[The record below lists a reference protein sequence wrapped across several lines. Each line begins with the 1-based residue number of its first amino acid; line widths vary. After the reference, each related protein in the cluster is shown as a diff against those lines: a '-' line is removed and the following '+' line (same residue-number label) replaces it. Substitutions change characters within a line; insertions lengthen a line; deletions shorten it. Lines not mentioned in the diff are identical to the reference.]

1 MSRSAVFLDEMGVGP
16 LWRLRQGA
24 APEAAEAAL
33 ADVVATVD
41 VAAPVTAPAPVPVP
55 VAATPAAEAPAPVA
69 AVPAEVAVVAD
80 AAEMAPVAVAVVP
93 VPAAAADDTA
103 WFDDAPAPPPARQL
117 SDADI
122 AVLDWEGLTAAV
134 AKCARCDLC
143 KTRKGVVMG
152 RGDRQGDWLMLAS
165 SPSRAEEREGRAL
178 PGEQGQLLDNMLK
191 AIAVDAGRDVYI
203 THLLKC
209 RPLDDAGQERLPT
222 EAESA
227 ACRPYFER
235 ELALLQP
242 RTIVTLGSM
251 AAAGITPG
259 EKPVRGKVRQ
269 LGNAAVVATFHPE
282 MLLQDETGKA
292 KARAWADLCLAKS
305 THARG

>member
-24 APEAAEAAL
+24 APEAVDA
-33 ADVVATVD
+33 VA
-41 VAAPVTAPAPVPVP
+41 VAAPEAEAVEAVTAVVTEVVAEVPAEIPVA
-55 VAATPAAEAPAPVA
+55 VAATPAS
-69 AVPAEVAVVAD
+69 
-80 AAEMAPVAVAVVP
+80 AAES
-93 VPAAAADDTA
+93 DDTA
-103 WFDDAPAPPPARQL
+103 WFDDAPAPAPVKQL

-122 AVLDWEGLTAAV
+122 ATLDWDGLTAAV

-152 RGDRQGDWLMLAS
+152 RGDRQGAWLMLAS
-165 SPSRAEEREGRAL
+165 SPSRLEEREGRAL
-178 PGEQGQLLDNMLK
+178 PGEQGKLLDNMLK
-191 AIAVDAGRDVYI
+191 AIDLEAGRDVYI

-209 RPLDDAGQERLPT
+209 RPLDEAGQERLPT
-222 EAESA
+222 ESESA

-251 AAAGITPG
+251 AAAGINPG

-269 LGNAAVVATFHPE
+269 LGSASVVATFHPE
-282 MLLQDETGKA
+282 QLLQDETGKA

-305 THARG
+305 THGG

>member
-24 APEAAEAAL
+24 APEVVDIVVEAPL
-33 ADVVATVD
+33 EMDVV
-41 VAAPVTAPAPVPVP
+41 VAAPVAEAVEAVTAVVTEVVAEVQAETPVA
-55 VAATPAAEAPAPVA
+55 VAATPAP
-69 AVPAEVAVVAD
+69 
-80 AAEMAPVAVAVVP
+80 AAES
-93 VPAAAADDTA
+93 DDTA
-103 WFDDAPAPPPARQL
+103 WFDDAPAPAPVKQL

-122 AVLDWEGLTAAV
+122 SILDWEGLTAVV

-178 PGEQGQLLDNMLK
+178 PGEQGKLLDNMLK
-191 AIAVDAGRDVYI
+191 AIDLDAGRDVYI

-209 RPLDDAGQERLPT
+209 RPLDEAGQERLPT
-222 EAESA
+222 ELESA

-251 AAAGITPG
+251 AAAGINPG

-269 LGNAAVVATFHPE
+269 LGSASVVATFHPE

-305 THARG
+305 THDG

>member
-1 MSRSAVFLDEMGVGP
+1 MNRSAVFLDEMGVGP

-24 APEAAEAAL
+24 APEVVDIVVEAAVEVEV
-33 ADVVATVD
+33 VVAEPVAEM
-41 VAAPVTAPAPVPVP
+41 AAPVVEVL
-55 VAATPAAEAPAPVA
+55 
-69 AVPAEVAVVAD
+69 AEVAVVDTVEIA
-80 AAEMAPVAVAVVP
+80 APVAVAVTP
-93 VPAAAADDTA
+93 VPAAAPDDTA
-103 WFDDAPAPPPARQL
+103 WFDDAPAPPPVRQL

-122 AVLDWEGLTAAV
+122 ATLDWEGLTAAV

-152 RGDRQGDWLMLAS
+152 RGDRQGAWLMLAS
-165 SPSRAEEREGRAL
+165 SPSRLEEREGRAL
-178 PGEQGQLLDNMLK
+178 PGEQGKLLDNMLK
-191 AIAVDAGRDVYI
+191 AIDLEAGRDVYI

-209 RPLDDAGQERLPT
+209 RPLDEAGQERLPT
-222 EAESA
+222 ESESA

-251 AAAGITPG
+251 AAAGINPG

-269 LGNAAVVATFHPE
+269 LGSASVVATFHPE
-282 MLLQDETGKA
+282 QLLQDGTGKA

-305 THARG
+305 THGA

>member
-24 APEAAEAAL
+24 VPEAV
-33 ADVVATVD
+33 DVVVAPVEVD
-41 VAAPVTAPAPVPVP
+41 VAVTAPA
-55 VAATPAAEAPAPVA
+55 AETAEAVIE
-69 AVPAEVAVVAD
+69 VVAEVAAAVVVEA
-80 AAEMAPVAVAVVP
+80 AAEVQAEAPVAVAATP
-93 VPAAAADDTA
+93 VPAAASDDTA
-103 WFDDAPAPPPARQL
+103 WFDDAPPPPPARQL
-117 SDADI
+117 SDTDI
-122 AVLDWEGLTAAV
+122 AALDWEGLTAAV

-165 SPSRAEEREGRAL
+165 SPSRLEEREGRAL
-178 PGEQGQLLDNMLK
+178 PGEQGKLLDNMLK
-191 AIAVDAGRDVYI
+191 AIDVDAGSDVYV

-209 RPLDDAGQERLPT
+209 RPLDEAGQERLPT

-227 ACRPYFER
+227 ACRPYFDR

-251 AAAGITPG
+251 AAAGINPG
-259 EKPVRGKVRQ
+259 EKPVRGTVRQ
-269 LGNAAVVATFHPE
+269 LGNASVVATFHPE

-305 THARG
+305 THGDSHGD

>member
-24 APEAAEAAL
+24 APEVVDIVVEAPLEMDVVVAEAVEAVT
-33 ADVVATVD
+33 AVVTEVVAEVQ
-41 VAAPVTAPAPVPVP
+41 VEMP
-55 VAATPAAEAPAPVA
+55 
-69 AVPAEVAVVAD
+69 VAVVATPAP
-80 AAEMAPVAVAVVP
+80 AAES
-93 VPAAAADDTA
+93 DDTA

-122 AVLDWEGLTAAV
+122 ATLDWDGLTAAV

-152 RGDRQGDWLMLAS
+152 RGDRQGAWLMLAS
-165 SPSRAEEREGRAL
+165 SPSRLEEREGRAL
-178 PGEQGQLLDNMLK
+178 PGEQGKLLDNMLK
-191 AIAVDAGRDVYI
+191 AIDLEAGRDVYI

-209 RPLDDAGQERLPT
+209 RPLDEAGQERLPT
-222 EAESA
+222 ESESA

-251 AAAGITPG
+251 AAAGINPG

-269 LGNAAVVATFHPE
+269 LGSASVVATFHPE
-282 MLLQDETGKA
+282 QLLQDGTGKA

-305 THARG
+305 THGG

>member
-16 LWRLRQGA
+16 LWRLRQGGA
-24 APEAAEAAL
+24 AEAAEAADV
-33 ADVVATVD
+33 AEIVEAAAAPVAAVVEAAAPSVPAAEVVAEVKAVD
-41 VAAPVTAPAPVPVP
+41 VAAPVDVAPAPAPAP
-55 VAATPAAEAPAPVA
+55 ATPAA
-69 AVPAEVAVVAD
+69 
-80 AAEMAPVAVAVVP
+80 
-93 VPAAAADDTA
+93 PAASDDTA
-103 WFDDAPAPPPARQL
+103 WFDDAPPPPPARQL

-122 AVLDWEGLTAAV
+122 AALDWEGLAAAV

-178 PGEQGQLLDNMLK
+178 PGEQGKLLDNMLK
-191 AIAVDAGRDVYI
+191 AIEVDAASDVYI

-209 RPLDDAGQERLPT
+209 RPLDEAGQERLPT

-227 ACRPYFER
+227 ACRPYFDR

-251 AAAGITPG
+251 AAAGINPG

-269 LGNAAVVATFHPE
+269 LGSASLIATFHPE

-305 THARG
+305 THGG

>member
-24 APEAAEAAL
+24 APEALDVAVEAAVEM
-33 ADVVATVD
+33 DVA
-41 VAAPVTAPAPVPVP
+41 VAAPV
-55 VAATPAAEAPAPVA
+55 AEAVE
-69 AVPAEVAVVAD
+69 AVTAVVTEVVTEVQVEIPVAVVATPAP
-80 AAEMAPVAVAVVP
+80 AAES
-93 VPAAAADDTA
+93 DDTA
-103 WFDDAPAPPPARQL
+103 WFDDAPAPAPVKQL
-117 SDADI
+117 SDTDI
-122 AVLDWEGLTAAV
+122 ATLDWEGLTAAV

-152 RGDRQGDWLMLAS
+152 RGDRQGAWLMLAS
-165 SPSRAEEREGRAL
+165 SPSRLEEREGLAL
-178 PGEQGQLLDNMLK
+178 PGEQGKLLDNMLK
-191 AIAVDAGRDVYI
+191 AIDLEAGRDVYI

-209 RPLDDAGQERLPT
+209 RPLDEVGQERLPT
-222 EAESA
+222 ESESA

-251 AAAGITPG
+251 AAAGINPG

-269 LGNAAVVATFHPE
+269 LGSASVVATFHPE
-282 MLLQDETGKA
+282 MLLQDATGKA

-305 THARG
+305 THGG

>member
-24 APEAAEAAL
+24 APEALDVAAEAA
-33 ADVVATVD
+33 VEMEVAVAE
-41 VAAPVTAPAPVPVP
+41 VAAPALAAVVEVLAEVEVVEVEAFVAI
-55 VAATPAAEAPAPVA
+55 AATP
-69 AVPAEVAVVAD
+69 VP
-80 AAEMAPVAVAVVP
+80 
-93 VPAAAADDTA
+93 DDTA

-122 AVLDWEGLTAAV
+122 ATLDWEGLTAAV

-152 RGDRQGDWLMLAS
+152 RGDRQGAWLMLAS
-165 SPSRAEEREGRAL
+165 SPSRLEEREGRTL
-178 PGEQGQLLDNMLK
+178 PGEQGKLLDNMLK
-191 AIAVDAGRDVYI
+191 AIEIEAGRDVYI

-209 RPLDDAGQERLPT
+209 RPLDEAGQERLPT
-222 EAESA
+222 ESESA

-251 AAAGITPG
+251 AAAGISPG

-269 LGNAAVVATFHPE
+269 LGNTSLVATFHPE
-282 MLLQDETGKA
+282 QLLQDGTGKA

-305 THARG
+305 THGG

>member
-1 MSRSAVFLDEMGVGP
+1 MNRSAVFLDEMGVGP

-24 APEAAEAAL
+24 APEAVDA
-33 ADVVATVD
+33 VA
-41 VAAPVTAPAPVPVP
+41 VAAPEAEAVEAVTAVVMEVVAEVQAEMPVA
-55 VAATPAAEAPAPVA
+55 VAATPAA
-69 AVPAEVAVVAD
+69 
-80 AAEMAPVAVAVVP
+80 AAEP
-93 VPAAAADDTA
+93 DDTA
-103 WFDDAPAPPPARQL
+103 WFDNAPAPPPARQL

-122 AVLDWEGLTAAV
+122 ATLDWDGLTAAV

-152 RGDRQGDWLMLAS
+152 RGDRQGAWLMLAS

-178 PGEQGQLLDNMLK
+178 PGEQGKLLDNMLK
-191 AIAVDAGRDVYI
+191 AIGLEAGRDVYI

-209 RPLDDAGQERLPT
+209 RPLDEAGQERLPS
-222 EAESA
+222 ESESA

-251 AAAGITPG
+251 AAAGINPG
-259 EKPVRGKVRQ
+259 EKPVRGTVRQ
-269 LGNAAVVATFHPE
+269 LGSASVVATFHPE
-282 MLLQDETGKA
+282 QLLQDGTGKA

-305 THARG
+305 THGG

>member
-24 APEAAEAAL
+24 APEALDVAVEAAVEM
-33 ADVVATVD
+33 DVA
-41 VAAPVTAPAPVPVP
+41 VAAPV
-55 VAATPAAEAPAPVA
+55 AEAVE
-69 AVPAEVAVVAD
+69 AVTAVVTEVVTEVQVEIPVAVVATPAP
-80 AAEMAPVAVAVVP
+80 AAES
-93 VPAAAADDTA
+93 DDTA
-103 WFDDAPAPPPARQL
+103 WFDDAPAPAPVKQL
-117 SDADI
+117 SDTDI
-122 AVLDWEGLTAAV
+122 ATLDWEGLTAAV

-152 RGDRQGDWLMLAS
+152 RGDRQGAWLMLAS
-165 SPSRAEEREGRAL
+165 SPSRLEEREGRAL
-178 PGEQGQLLDNMLK
+178 PGEQGKLLDNMLK
-191 AIAVDAGRDVYI
+191 AIDLEAGRDVYI

-209 RPLDDAGQERLPT
+209 RPLDEAGQERLPT
-222 EAESA
+222 ESESA
-227 ACRPYFER
+227 ACRLYFER

-251 AAAGITPG
+251 AAAGINPG

-269 LGNAAVVATFHPE
+269 LGSASVVATFHPE
-282 MLLQDETGKA
+282 MLLQDATGKA

-305 THARG
+305 THGG

>member
-16 LWRLRQGA
+16 LWRLRQGG
-24 APEAAEAAL
+24 AAEAVEAL
-33 ADVVATVD
+33 EVEPVLPVELEAAA
-41 VAAPVTAPAPVPVP
+41 AAPVAVPAPASAPVPDVG
-55 VAATPAAEAPAPVA
+55 VELN
-69 AVPAEVAVVAD
+69 AVEVA
-80 AAEMAPVAVAVVP
+80 APVAVAKAP
-93 VPAAAADDTA
+93 EAAPIPAAASDDTA
-103 WFDDAPAPPPARQL
+103 WFDDAPAPPPAKQL

-122 AVLDWEGLTAAV
+122 AALDWDGLAAAV

-152 RGDRQGDWLMLAS
+152 RGDRQGAWLMLAS
-165 SPSRAEEREGRAL
+165 SPSRLEEREGRAL

-191 AIAVDAGRDVYI
+191 AIDVDAASDVYI

-209 RPLDDAGQERLPT
+209 RPLDEAGQERLPT

-227 ACRPYFER
+227 ACRPYFDR

-251 AAAGITPG
+251 AAAGIHPG
-259 EKPVRGKVRQ
+259 EKPVRGTVRR
-269 LGNAAVVATFHPE
+269 LGNASLIATFHPE
-282 MLLQDETGKA
+282 MLLQDQTGKA

-305 THARG
+305 AHGDSHGD

>member
-24 APEAAEAAL
+24 APEVVDIVVEAAVEMDVAVASPLAEAVEAVT
-33 ADVVATVD
+33 AVVTEVVAEVQVETP
-41 VAAPVTAPAPVPVP
+41 VA
-55 VAATPAAEAPAPVA
+55 VAATPAP
-69 AVPAEVAVVAD
+69 
-80 AAEMAPVAVAVVP
+80 AAES
-93 VPAAAADDTA
+93 DDTA

-122 AVLDWEGLTAAV
+122 AALDWEGLTAAV

-152 RGDRQGDWLMLAS
+152 RGDRQGAWLMLAS

-178 PGEQGQLLDNMLK
+178 PGEQGKLLDNMLK
-191 AIAVDAGRDVYI
+191 AISVDAGRDVYI

-209 RPLDDAGQERLPT
+209 RPLDEAGQERLPT
-222 EAESA
+222 ESESA

-251 AAAGITPG
+251 AAASINPG

-269 LGNAAVVATFHPE
+269 LGSASVVATFHPE

-305 THARG
+305 THGG

>member
-16 LWRLRQGA
+16 LWRLRQGL
-24 APEAAEAAL
+24 APEAVDVVAEAAVEMEI
-33 ADVVATVD
+33 A
-41 VAAPVTAPAPVPVP
+41 VAAPVLEAESEVVTEVVAEVVVEAAVEVQAEAPAA
-55 VAATPAAEAPAPVA
+55 VAATPAPVA
-69 AVPAEVAVVAD
+69 TP
-80 AAEMAPVAVAVVP
+80 
-93 VPAAAADDTA
+93 DDTA
-103 WFDDAPAPPPARQL
+103 WFDDAPPPPPAKQF

-122 AVLDWEGLTAAV
+122 AALDWEGLTAAV

-152 RGDRQGDWLMLAS
+152 RGDRQGAWLMLAS
-165 SPSRAEEREGRAL
+165 SPSRLEEREGRAL
-178 PGEQGQLLDNMLK
+178 PGEQGKLLDNMLK
-191 AIAVDAGRDVYI
+191 AIEVDAGSDVYI

-209 RPLDDAGQERLPT
+209 RPLDEAGQERLPT

-251 AAAGITPG
+251 AAAGINPG

-269 LGNAAVVATFHPE
+269 LGNASVVATFHPE
-282 MLLQDETGKA
+282 QLLQDGTGKA
-292 KARAWADLCLAKS
+292 QARAWADLCLAKS
-305 THARG
+305 THGG

>member
-24 APEAAEAAL
+24 APEAVDVVAEAAVE
-33 ADVVATVD
+33 AEVTVAEPVAEAVEAVEAVTEVIAEVVAQVQ
-41 VAAPVTAPAPVPVP
+41 AEAPAA
-55 VAATPAAEAPAPVA
+55 VAATP
-69 AVPAEVAVVAD
+69 VPA
-80 AAEMAPVAVAVVP
+80 MP
-93 VPAAAADDTA
+93 VPATAPDDTA
-103 WFDDAPAPPPARQL
+103 WFDDAPPPPPARQL
-117 SDADI
+117 SDTDI
-122 AVLDWEGLTAAV
+122 AALDWEGLTSAV

-152 RGDRQGDWLMLAS
+152 RGDRQGTWLMLAS
-165 SPSRAEEREGRAL
+165 SPSRLEEREGRAL
-178 PGEQGQLLDNMLK
+178 PGEQGKLLDNMLK
-191 AIAVDAGRDVYI
+191 AIAVDAASDVYI

-209 RPLDDAGQERLPT
+209 RPLDETGQERLPT

-251 AAAGITPG
+251 AAAGINPG

-269 LGNAAVVATFHPE
+269 LGNASLIATFHPE

-305 THARG
+305 THGA

>member
-24 APEAAEAAL
+24 APEALDVAVEAAVEM
-33 ADVVATVD
+33 DVA
-41 VAAPVTAPAPVPVP
+41 VAAPVAEAVEAVTAVVTEVVTEVQVEIP
-55 VAATPAAEAPAPVA
+55 VAVVVTPAPAAES
-69 AVPAEVAVVAD
+69 
-80 AAEMAPVAVAVVP
+80 
-93 VPAAAADDTA
+93 DDTA
-103 WFDDAPAPPPARQL
+103 WFDDAPAPAPVKQL
-117 SDADI
+117 SDTDI
-122 AVLDWEGLTAAV
+122 ATLDWEGLTAAV

-152 RGDRQGDWLMLAS
+152 RGDRQGAWLMLAS
-165 SPSRAEEREGRAL
+165 SPSRLEEREGRAL
-178 PGEQGQLLDNMLK
+178 PGEQGKLLDNMLK
-191 AIAVDAGRDVYI
+191 AIDLEAGRDVYI

-209 RPLDDAGQERLPT
+209 RPLDEAGQERLPT
-222 EAESA
+222 ESESA

-251 AAAGITPG
+251 AAAGINPG

-269 LGNAAVVATFHPE
+269 LGNASVVATFHPE
-282 MLLQDETGKA
+282 QLLQDGTGKA

-305 THARG
+305 THGG

>member
-24 APEAAEAAL
+24 VPEAV
-33 ADVVATVD
+33 DVVVAPVEVD
-41 VAAPVTAPAPVPVP
+41 VAVAAPVAETAEAVIE
-55 VAATPAAEAPAPVA
+55 VAAELVA
-69 AVPAEVAVVAD
+69 AVVVEAAAEVQ
-80 AAEMAPVAVAVVP
+80 AEAPVAVAATP
-93 VPAAAADDTA
+93 IPAAASDDTA
-103 WFDDAPAPPPARQL
+103 WFDDAPPPPPARQL
-117 SDADI
+117 SDTDI
-122 AVLDWEGLTAAV
+122 AALDWDGLTAAV

-152 RGDRQGDWLMLAS
+152 RGERQGDWLMLAS
-165 SPSRAEEREGRAL
+165 SPSRLEEREGRAL
-178 PGEQGQLLDNMLK
+178 PGEQGKLLDNMLK
-191 AIAVDAGRDVYI
+191 AIDVDAGSDVYI

-209 RPLDDAGQERLPT
+209 RPLDEAGQERLPT

-227 ACRPYFER
+227 ACRPYFDR

-251 AAAGITPG
+251 AAAGINPG
-259 EKPVRGKVRQ
+259 EKPVRGTVRQ
-269 LGNAAVVATFHPE
+269 LGNASVVATFHPE

-305 THARG
+305 THSD

>member
-24 APEAAEAAL
+24 APEALDVAVEAAVEM
-33 ADVVATVD
+33 DVA
-41 VAAPVTAPAPVPVP
+41 VAAPVAEAVEAVTALVTEVVTEVQVEIP
-55 VAATPAAEAPAPVA
+55 VAVVVTPAPAAES
-69 AVPAEVAVVAD
+69 
-80 AAEMAPVAVAVVP
+80 
-93 VPAAAADDTA
+93 DDTA
-103 WFDDAPAPPPARQL
+103 WFDDAPAPAPVKQL
-117 SDADI
+117 SDTDI
-122 AVLDWEGLTAAV
+122 ATLDWEGLTAAV

-152 RGDRQGDWLMLAS
+152 RGDRQGAWLMLAS
-165 SPSRAEEREGRAL
+165 SPSRLEEREGRAL
-178 PGEQGQLLDNMLK
+178 PGEQGKLLDNMLK
-191 AIAVDAGRDVYI
+191 AIDLEAGRDVYI

-209 RPLDDAGQERLPT
+209 RPLDEVGQERLPT
-222 EAESA
+222 ESESA

-251 AAAGITPG
+251 AAAGINPG

-269 LGNAAVVATFHPE
+269 LGSASVVATFHPE
-282 MLLQDETGKA
+282 MLLQDATGKA

-305 THARG
+305 THGG

>member
-16 LWRLRQGA
+16 LWRLRQGS
-24 APEAAEAAL
+24 APEPADAVVEAPVPREASVAEPVAAAAEAEAEAV
-33 ADVVATVD
+33 ADVVAEV
-41 VAAPVTAPAPVPVP
+41 V
-55 VAATPAAEAPAPVA
+55 
-69 AVPAEVAVVAD
+69 AEVKV
-80 AAEMAPVAVAVVP
+80 EAPVAVAVTP
-93 VPAAAADDTA
+93 EPAAMPDDTA
-103 WFDDAPAPPPARQL
+103 WFDDAPPPPPAKQL

-122 AVLDWEGLTAAV
+122 AALDWDGLTAAV

-152 RGDRQGDWLMLAS
+152 RGDRQGAWLMLAI

-178 PGEQGQLLDNMLK
+178 PGEQGKLLDNMLK
-191 AIAVDAGRDVYI
+191 AIEVDAGSDVYI

-209 RPLDDAGQERLPT
+209 RPLDEAGQERLPT
-222 EAESA
+222 DSESA

-251 AAAGITPG
+251 AAAGINPG

-269 LGNAAVVATFHPE
+269 LGNASVVATFHPE

-305 THARG
+305 THAGG

>member
-24 APEAAEAAL
+24 APEPVEVVEAAVEMDV
-33 ADVVATVD
+33 AVVA
-41 VAAPVTAPAPVPVP
+41 P
-55 VAATPAAEAPAPVA
+55 
-69 AVPAEVAVVAD
+69 VAD
-80 AAEMAPVAVAVVP
+80 AAEAVVEAVAEASVAIAATPVVAT
-93 VPAAAADDTA
+93 AAAAAPDDTA
-103 WFDDAPAPPPARQL
+103 WFDDAPPPQAAKQL

-122 AVLDWEGLTAAV
+122 AALDWDGLTAAV

-152 RGDRQGDWLMLAS
+152 RGDRQGAWLMLAS
-165 SPSRAEEREGRAL
+165 SPSRLEEREGRAL
-178 PGEQGQLLDNMLK
+178 PGEQGKLLDNMLK
-191 AIAVDAGRDVYI
+191 AIAVDAGSDVYI

-209 RPLDDAGQERLPT
+209 RPLDEAGQERLPT
-222 EAESA
+222 ASESA

-251 AAAGITPG
+251 AAAGINPG
-259 EKPVRGKVRQ
+259 EKPVRGKVRK
-269 LGNAAVVATFHPE
+269 LGHASLVATFHPE
-282 MLLQDETGKA
+282 MLLQDETGQA

-305 THARG
+305 THGD

>member
-24 APEAAEAAL
+24 APEVVDIVVEAAVEVEVAL
-33 ADVVATVD
+33 AEPVAEM
-41 VAAPVTAPAPVPVP
+41 AAPVVEVI
-55 VAATPAAEAPAPVA
+55 VEVQVVEAVEA
-69 AVPAEVAVVAD
+69 AVPA
-80 AAEMAPVAVAVVP
+80 AES
-93 VPAAAADDTA
+93 DDTA
-103 WFDDAPAPPPARQL
+103 WFDDAPAPAPVKQL

-122 AVLDWEGLTAAV
+122 AALDWDGLTAAV

-165 SPSRAEEREGRAL
+165 SPSRLEEREGRAL
-178 PGEQGQLLDNMLK
+178 PGEQGKLLDNMLK
-191 AIAVDAGRDVYI
+191 AIDLEAGRDVYI

-209 RPLDDAGQERLPT
+209 RPLDEAGQERLPT

-251 AAAGITPG
+251 AAAGINPG
-259 EKPVRGKVRQ
+259 EKPVRGTVRQ
-269 LGNAAVVATFHPE
+269 LGSACVVATFHPE
-282 MLLQDETGKA
+282 QLLQDGTGKA

-305 THARG
+305 THGG

>member
-1 MSRSAVFLDEMGVGP
+1 MNRSAVFLDEMGVGP

-24 APEAAEAAL
+24 APEAVDA
-33 ADVVATVD
+33 VA
-41 VAAPVTAPAPVPVP
+41 VAAPEAEAVEAVTAVVTE
-55 VAATPAAEAPAPVA
+55 VV
-69 AVPAEVAVVAD
+69 AEVQ
-80 AAEMAPVAVAVVP
+80 AEIPVAVADTL
-93 VPAAAADDTA
+93 AAAAEPDDTA

-122 AVLDWEGLTAAV
+122 ATLDWEGLTAAV

-152 RGDRQGDWLMLAS
+152 RGDRQGAWLMLAS
-165 SPSRAEEREGRAL
+165 SPSRWEEREGRAL
-178 PGEQGQLLDNMLK
+178 PGEQGKLLDNMLK
-191 AIAVDAGRDVYI
+191 AIGLEAGRDVYI

-209 RPLDDAGQERLPT
+209 RPLDEAGQERLPT
-222 EAESA
+222 ESESA

-251 AAAGITPG
+251 AAAGINPG

-269 LGNAAVVATFHPE
+269 LGSASVVATFHPE
-282 MLLQDETGKA
+282 QLLQDGTGKA

-305 THARG
+305 THGG

>member
-24 APEAAEAAL
+24 APEAVDIVVEAAVEVEVAVAEPVAEAVEAVTEVI
-33 ADVVATVD
+33 AEVVAEVRGE
-41 VAAPVTAPAPVPVP
+41 APAA
-55 VAATPAAEAPAPVA
+55 VAAT
-69 AVPAEVAVVAD
+69 
-80 AAEMAPVAVAVVP
+80 P
-93 VPAAAADDTA
+93 VPAAAPDDTA
-103 WFDDAPAPPPARQL
+103 WFDDAPAPAPVKQL

-122 AVLDWEGLTAAV
+122 AALDWDGLAV
-134 AKCARCDLC
+134 AVSKCARCDLC
-143 KTRKGVVMG
+143 RTRKGVVMG

-165 SPSRAEEREGRAL
+165 SPSRLEEREGRAL
-178 PGEQGQLLDNMLK
+178 PGEQGKLLDNMLK

-209 RPLDDAGQERLPT
+209 RPLDAAGQERLPT

-242 RTIVTLGSM
+242 RTILTLGSM
-251 AAAGITPG
+251 AAAGINPG

-269 LGNAAVVATFHPE
+269 LGNASVIATFHPE

-305 THARG
+305 THGG

>member
-24 APEAAEAAL
+24 APE
-33 ADVVATVD
+33 VVD
-41 VAAPVTAPAPVPVP
+41 VAAEAPVELEVAVAEPVAEVAAPVAVPAPVVE
-55 VAATPAAEAPAPVA
+55 VLAEVA
-69 AVPAEVAVVAD
+69 AVDTVEVA
-80 AAEMAPVAVAVVP
+80 APVAVAATP
-93 VPAAAADDTA
+93 VAAAASDDTA
-103 WFDDAPAPPPARQL
+103 WFDDAPPPPPVKQL
-117 SDADI
+117 SDTDI
-122 AVLDWEGLTAAV
+122 AALDWDGLTAAV

-165 SPSRAEEREGRAL
+165 SPSRLEEREGRAL
-178 PGEQGQLLDNMLK
+178 PGEQGKLLDNMLK
-191 AIAVDAGRDVYI
+191 AIAVDAGSDVYI
-203 THLLKC
+203 SHLLKC
-209 RPLDDAGQERLPT
+209 RPLDEAGQERLPT

-242 RTIVTLGSM
+242 RTILTLGSM
-251 AAAGITPG
+251 AAAGINPG
-259 EKPVRGKVRQ
+259 EKPVRGTVRQ
-269 LGNAAVVATFHPE
+269 LGNASVVATFHPE
-282 MLLQDETGKA
+282 QLLQDGTGKA

-305 THARG
+305 THGA

>member
-16 LWRLRQGA
+16 LWRLRQGS
-24 APEAAEAAL
+24 APEPADAVVEAPVPREASVAEPVAAAAEAEAEVE
-33 ADVVATVD
+33 AVVEVVAEV
-41 VAAPVTAPAPVPVP
+41 V
-55 VAATPAAEAPAPVA
+55 
-69 AVPAEVAVVAD
+69 AEVKV
-80 AAEMAPVAVAVVP
+80 EAPVAVAVTP
-93 VPAAAADDTA
+93 EPAAMPDDTA
-103 WFDDAPAPPPARQL
+103 WFDDAPPPPPAKQL

-122 AVLDWEGLTAAV
+122 AALDWDGLTAAV

-152 RGDRQGDWLMLAS
+152 RGDRQGAWLMLAS

-178 PGEQGQLLDNMLK
+178 PGEQGKLLDNMLK
-191 AIAVDAGRDVYI
+191 AIEVDAGSDVYI

-209 RPLDDAGQERLPT
+209 RPLDEAGQERLPT
-222 EAESA
+222 ESESA

-251 AAAGITPG
+251 AAAGINPG

-269 LGNAAVVATFHPE
+269 LGNASVVATFHPE

-305 THARG
+305 THGG

>member
-16 LWRLRQGA
+16 LWRLRQGL
-24 APEAAEAAL
+24 APEAVDVVAEAAVEMEI
-33 ADVVATVD
+33 A
-41 VAAPVTAPAPVPVP
+41 VAAPVLEAEIEVVTEV
-55 VAATPAAEAPAPVA
+55 VAEVVVEAAAEVQAEAPAA
-69 AVPAEVAVVAD
+69 VAVTP
-80 AAEMAPVAVAVVP
+80 APVATP
-93 VPAAAADDTA
+93 DDTA
-103 WFDDAPAPPPARQL
+103 WFDDAPPPPPAKQF

-122 AVLDWEGLTAAV
+122 AALDWEGLTAAV

-152 RGDRQGDWLMLAS
+152 RGDRQGAWLMLAS
-165 SPSRAEEREGRAL
+165 SPSRLEEREGRAL
-178 PGEQGQLLDNMLK
+178 PGEQGKLLDNMLK
-191 AIAVDAGRDVYI
+191 AIEVDAGSDVYI

-209 RPLDDAGQERLPT
+209 RPLDEAGQERLPT
-222 EAESA
+222 ETESA

-251 AAAGITPG
+251 AAAGINPG

-269 LGNAAVVATFHPE
+269 LGNASVVATFHPQQ
-282 MLLQDETGKA
+282 LLQDGTGKA

-305 THARG
+305 THAGG

>member
-24 APEAAEAAL
+24 APEAVDVVAEAA
-33 ADVVATVD
+33 VEMEVAVAE
-41 VAAPVTAPAPVPVP
+41 VAAPAAAVEVLAEVEVEAFVPI
-55 VAATPAAEAPAPVA
+55 AATP
-69 AVPAEVAVVAD
+69 VP
-80 AAEMAPVAVAVVP
+80 
-93 VPAAAADDTA
+93 DDTA

-122 AVLDWEGLTAAV
+122 ATLDWEGLTAAV

-152 RGDRQGDWLMLAS
+152 RGDRQGAWLMLAS
-165 SPSRAEEREGRAL
+165 SPSRLEEREGRAL
-178 PGEQGQLLDNMLK
+178 PGEQGKLLDNMLK
-191 AIAVDAGRDVYI
+191 AIGVDAGRDVYI

-209 RPLDDAGQERLPT
+209 RPLDEAGQERLPT
-222 EAESA
+222 ESESA

-251 AAAGITPG
+251 AAAGINPG

-269 LGNAAVVATFHPE
+269 LGNASVVATFHPE
-282 MLLQDETGKA
+282 QLLQDGTGKA

-305 THARG
+305 THGG

>member
-1 MSRSAVFLDEMGVGP
+1 MNRSAVFLDEMGVGP

-24 APEAAEAAL
+24 APEAVDA
-33 ADVVATVD
+33 VA
-41 VAAPVTAPAPVPVP
+41 VAAPEAEAVEAVTAVVTEVVAEVQAEIPVA
-55 VAATPAAEAPAPVA
+55 VAATPAA
-69 AVPAEVAVVAD
+69 
-80 AAEMAPVAVAVVP
+80 AAEP
-93 VPAAAADDTA
+93 DDTA

-122 AVLDWEGLTAAV
+122 ATLDWEGLTAAV

-152 RGDRQGDWLMLAS
+152 RGDRQGAWLMLAS
-165 SPSRAEEREGRAL
+165 SPSRLEEREGRAL
-178 PGEQGQLLDNMLK
+178 PGEQGKLLDNMLK
-191 AIAVDAGRDVYI
+191 AIDLEAGRDVYI

-209 RPLDDAGQERLPT
+209 RPLDEAGQERLPT
-222 EAESA
+222 ESESA

-251 AAAGITPG
+251 AAAGINPG

-269 LGNAAVVATFHPE
+269 LGSASVVATFHPE
-282 MLLQDETGKA
+282 QLLQDGTGKA

-305 THARG
+305 THGG

>member
-24 APEAAEAAL
+24 APEVVDIVVEAAVEV
-33 ADVVATVD
+33 DVA
-41 VAAPVTAPAPVPVP
+41 VAAPVVEMAAPVVE
-55 VAATPAAEAPAPVA
+55 VLAEVQVVEAVEA
-69 AVPAEVAVVAD
+69 AVPA
-80 AAEMAPVAVAVVP
+80 AAP
-93 VPAAAADDTA
+93 DDTA
-103 WFDDAPAPPPARQL
+103 WFDDAPAPAPVKQL

-122 AVLDWEGLTAAV
+122 AALDWDGLTAAV

-165 SPSRAEEREGRAL
+165 SPSRLEEREGRAL
-178 PGEQGQLLDNMLK
+178 PGEQGKLLDNMLK

-203 THLLKC
+203 AHLLKC
-209 RPLDDAGQERLPT
+209 RPLDETGQERLPT

-251 AAAGITPG
+251 AAAGINPG
-259 EKPVRGKVRQ
+259 EKPVRGTVRQ
-269 LGNAAVVATFHPE
+269 LGNACVVATFHPE
-282 MLLQDETGKA
+282 QLLQDGTGKA
-292 KARAWADLCLAKS
+292 KARAWVDLCLAKS
-305 THARG
+305 THGG

>member
-24 APEAAEAAL
+24 APEVVDIIVEAAVEV
-33 ADVVATVD
+33 DVA
-41 VAAPVTAPAPVPVP
+41 VAAPVVEAVEAVTAVVTEVIAQVQAEAPAA
-55 VAATPAAEAPAPVA
+55 VAATPAPAG
-69 AVPAEVAVVAD
+69 ES
-80 AAEMAPVAVAVVP
+80 
-93 VPAAAADDTA
+93 DDTA

-122 AVLDWEGLTAAV
+122 AALDWEGLTAAV

-152 RGDRQGDWLMLAS
+152 RGDRQGAWLMLAS
-165 SPSRAEEREGRAL
+165 SPSRVEEREGRAL
-178 PGEQGQLLDNMLK
+178 PGEQGKLLDNMLK

-209 RPLDDAGQERLPT
+209 RPLDEAGQERLPT
-222 EAESA
+222 ESESA

-251 AAAGITPG
+251 AAAGINPG

-269 LGNAAVVATFHPE
+269 LGKASVVATFHPE
-282 MLLQDETGKA
+282 QLLQDGTGKA

-305 THARG
+305 THGG

>member
-24 APEAAEAAL
+24 APEAVDAVET
-33 ADVVATVD
+33 VA
-41 VAAPVTAPAPVPVP
+41 VAAMEMEME
-55 VAATPAAEAPAPVA
+55 VAV
-69 AVPAEVAVVAD
+69 AEVAVP
-80 AAEMAPVAVAVVP
+80 APA
-93 VPAAAADDTA
+93 PAAAVEVLAEVEVVEVEAFVAIAATPVPDDTA
-103 WFDDAPAPPPARQL
+103 WFDDAPAPAPVKQL

-122 AVLDWEGLTAAV
+122 ATLDWDGLTAAV

-152 RGDRQGDWLMLAS
+152 RGDRQGAWLMLAS

-178 PGEQGQLLDNMLK
+178 PGEQGKLLDNMLK
-191 AIAVDAGRDVYI
+191 AIDLEAGRDVYI

-209 RPLDDAGQERLPT
+209 RPLDEAGQERLPT
-222 EAESA
+222 ESESG

-251 AAAGITPG
+251 AAAGINPG

-269 LGNAAVVATFHPE
+269 LGNASVVATFHPE
-282 MLLQDETGKA
+282 QLLQDGTGKA

-305 THARG
+305 THGG